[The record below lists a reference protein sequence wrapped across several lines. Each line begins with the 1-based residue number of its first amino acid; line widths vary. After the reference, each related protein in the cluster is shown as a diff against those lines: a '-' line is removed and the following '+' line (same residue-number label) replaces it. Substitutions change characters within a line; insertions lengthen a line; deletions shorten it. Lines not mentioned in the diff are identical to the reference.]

1 MHLHTL
7 LYNKCST
14 LAITAIGLL
23 LATACSHVSRN
34 GLIDGRW
41 RLHEIHSKVTPTDAY
56 YTAQKKYVLNDRI
69 YWSFQLDLLQIT
81 SSLAHNGQTNKTF
94 ARFNYESDKLAVY
107 SPYAHLYDH
116 DIPITDPNISLE
128 SVGIRGHEANFRIVR
143 INSSSL
149 ILCSDMDSLV
159 FRKLH

>member
-14 LAITAIGLL
+14 FAITAMAML

-34 GLIDGRW
+34 GLIDGKW
-41 RLHEIHSKVTPTDAY
+41 RLHEIHSKATPTDAY
-56 YTAQKKYVLNDRI
+56 YTAQKKSVLNNCI

-81 SSLAHNGQTNKTF
+81 SSLAHNGKTNKTF
-94 ARFNYESDKLAVY
+94 ARFNYEVDKLAVY

-116 DIPITDPNISLE
+116 DIPITDPNISLG

>member
-1 MHLHTL
+1 MHLHT

-23 LATACSHVSRN
+23 LTTACSHVSRN

-41 RLHEIHSKVTPTDAY
+41 RLHEIHSKATQTDAY
-56 YTAQKKYVLNDRI
+56 YTAQKKNVLDNRI

-81 SSLAHNGQTNKTF
+81 SALAHNGQTNKTF
-94 ARFNYESDKLAVY
+94 ARFNYEGVY
-107 SPYAHLYDH
+107 SPHAHLYDH

-128 SVGIRGHEANFRIVR
+128 SVGIRGHEAKFRIVR

>member
-23 LATACSHVSRN
+23 LTTACSHVSRN

-94 ARFNYESDKLAVY
+94 ARFNYEGDKLAVY
-107 SPYAHLYDH
+107 SPSEATRPNFALYA
-116 DIPITDPNISLE
+116 S
-128 SVGIRGHEANFRIVR
+128 
-143 INSSSL
+143 NSSSL

>member
-1 MHLHTL
+1 MHLHSL
-7 LYNKCST
+7 LYNKCSA
-14 LAITAIGLL
+14 LAITAISLL
-23 LATACSHVSRN
+23 LITACSHVSRN

-41 RLHEIHSKVTPTDAY
+41 RLHEIHSKATPADTR
-56 YTAQKKYVLNDRI
+56 YTAQNKNVLDDRI

-81 SSLAHNGQTNKTF
+81 SALAHNGQTNKTF
-94 ARFNYESDKLAVY
+94 ARFNYEGDKLAVY

-116 DIPITDPNISLE
+116 DFPITDPNISLE
-128 SVGIRGHEANFRIVR
+128 CVGIRGHEAKFRIVR

-149 ILCSDMDSLV
+149 IMCSNIDSLV

>member
-14 LAITAIGLL
+14 FAITAIGLL
-23 LATACSHVSRN
+23 LITACSHVSRN

-41 RLHEIHSKVTPTDAY
+41 RLHEIHSKATPTDAY

-81 SSLAHNGQTNKTF
+81 SSLAHNGQTNKPLPALTMRATNWLCIAPMPTF
-94 ARFNYESDKLAVY
+94 T
-107 SPYAHLYDH
+107 
-116 DIPITDPNISLE
+116 ITIFPLPTPTF
-128 SVGIRGHEANFRIVR
+128 H
-143 INSSSL
+143 
-149 ILCSDMDSLV
+149 
-159 FRKLH
+159 

>member
-1 MHLHTL
+1 MHLHSL
-7 LYNKCST
+7 LYNKCSA

-23 LATACSHVSRN
+23 LITACSHVSRN

-41 RLHEIHSKVTPTDAY
+41 RLHEIHSKATPADTR
-56 YTAQKKYVLNDRI
+56 YTAQNKNVLDDRI

-81 SSLAHNGQTNKTF
+81 SALAHNGQTNKTF
-94 ARFNYESDKLAVY
+94 ARFNYEGDKLAVY
-107 SPYAHLYDH
+107 SPYVHLYDH
-116 DIPITDPNISLE
+116 DTPITDPSISLE
-128 SVGIRGHEANFRIVR
+128 SVGIRGHEAKFRIVR

-149 ILCSDMDSLV
+149 IMCSNIDSLV

>member
-14 LAITAIGLL
+14 LAITAIGML

-41 RLHEIHSKVTPTDAY
+41 RLHEIHSKTTPTDAY
-56 YTAQKKYVLNDRI
+56 YTAQKKSVLNNCI

-94 ARFNYESDKLAVY
+94 ARFNYEGDKLAVY

-128 SVGIRGHEANFRIVR
+128 SVGIRGHEAKFRIVR

>member
-1 MHLHTL
+1 MHLHT

-23 LATACSHVSRN
+23 LTTACSHVSRN

-41 RLHEIHSKVTPTDAY
+41 RLHEIHSKATQTDAY
-56 YTAQKKYVLNDRI
+56 YTAQKNVLDNRI

-81 SSLAHNGQTNKTF
+81 SALAHNGQTNKTF
-94 ARFNYESDKLAVY
+94 ARFNYEGDKLAVY
-107 SPYAHLYDH
+107 SPHAHLYDH